1 MADCPQDPNECRAL
15 PPECPTTTAP
25 ATKCNG
31 DRTNNVWIDGG
42 NPETG
47 EGGVCLLD
55 TLQECQ
61 VIWIIERDERARA
74 DLLRV
79 TDDERLL
86 ELGNTIARLPTINS
100 SDAQMKGQNSYV
112 PFYSVFKGQPPF
124 AQ

>member
-1 MADCPQDPNECRAL
+1 MADCDSNCKQLEPGCGA
-15 PPECPTTTAP
+15 PPP
-25 ATKCNG
+25 TKCNK
-31 DRTNNVWIDGG
+31 DRTHNMWVEGG

-55 TLQECQ
+55 TVTEEQ

-79 TDDERLL
+79 TDDPRLL
-86 ELGNTIARLPTINS
+86 ELGNTIARLPTDEDPKPCAGMTNTNI
-100 SDAQMKGQNSYV
+100 
-112 PFYSVFKGQPPF
+112 PFYSAFKGNPPF